1 MQDRAPG
8 HWKEFIRTLDTVRDL
23 ASANLPGEYR
33 GGIVIGT
40 AIACIGGVF
49 AVVGILTSLTD
60 RASAFHEILGML
72 TMPLILVAVGVLLIR
87 RAKLG
92 LWGVYFLSVC
102 FGLFFLMTAGAAIFS
117 DAHGAVIT
125 AIVELAMLMIWWP
138 MAKYFYVRRRQFTR
152 LWGG

>member
-1 MQDRAPG
+1 MQA
-8 HWKEFIRTLDTVRDL
+8 LDSVHNL

-33 GGIVIGT
+33 GGILIGT
-40 AIACIGGVF
+40 AIASIGGLF
-49 AVVGILTSLTD
+49 AVVGILTCLTD

-72 TMPLILVAVGVLLIR
+72 MMPLILVAVGVLLIR
-87 RAKLG
+87 KAKLG

-102 FGLFFLMTAGAAIFS
+102 FGLFFLMTAGAAVFS
-117 DAHGAVIT
+117 DARGAVIT

-138 MAKYFYVRRRQFTR
+138 MAKYFIVRRRQFTR